1 MNQLRGF
8 SLKKIVII
16 TLFLISFSAGVCA
29 NTDLPGLTQFINEM
43 EQKHGFDA
51 DELTQLFAEVKVK
64 NSILKAISRPA
75 EKSKPWHAYRKI
87 FIQEKRI
94 SGGVLFWQQHVK
106 ALQKAEQQYGIPAEI
121 IIAILGVETRYG
133 GNVGGYRVVDAL
145 STLAFRYP
153 PRSPFFRSELEHF
166 LLLTREENMSILD
179 PVGSYAGAMGLGQFM
194 PSSYR
199 EYSID
204 FDNDS
209 KRDIWTNPDDAIG
222 SIANYL
228 KRHGWIVGESIAHR
242 TNLSAEVPIALVE
255 KGYKPTLS
263 REELAVAGVALEN
276 LPSGSDKI
284 ALISLT
290 QEESEEYWLAR
301 QNFYSITRY
310 NHSRM
315 YAMTVK
321 QLAELI
327 RQRYEQTLN
336 D

>member
-1 MNQLRGF
+1 MAE
-8 SLKKIVII
+8 V
-16 TLFLISFSAGVCA
+16 SANA
-29 NTDLPGLTQFINEM
+29 DLPGLTKFINEM
-43 EQKHGFDA
+43 EKTHGFDA
-51 DELTQLFAEVKVK
+51 EELTKSFAEVKVK
-64 NSILKAISRPA
+64 DSILKAISRPA
-75 EKSKPWHAYRKI
+75 EKSKPWYDYRDI

-94 SGGVLFWQQHVK
+94 NGGVQFWQQHAQV
-106 ALQKAEQQYGIPAEI
+106 LEQAEEQYGVPAEI

-153 PRSPFFRSELEHF
+153 PRSKFFRSELKHF

-199 EYSID
+199 EYAID
-204 FDNDS
+204 FDDDA

-228 KRHGWIVGESIAHR
+228 KRHGWVAGESIAHK
-242 TNLSAEVPIALVE
+242 TSLSAEVPTALVE
-255 KGYKPTLS
+255 KGYKPSFS
-263 REELAVAGVALEN
+263 REELAMAGVSLKN
-276 LPSGSDKI
+276 LPYSNDKI
-284 ALISLT
+284 ALIALT
-290 QEESEEYWLAR
+290 QKKGEEYWLVR

-321 QLAELI
+321 QLAEII
-327 RQRYEQTLN
+327 RKRYEEQAKS
-336 D
+336 